1 MKYTYDMFSDD
12 INSLIHQIMSKADPI
27 DYIVGIVRG
36 GSIPA
41 VCLSHQLNV
50 PMRNVSWSTFHSDQ
64 MKEHAFDI
72 AEDIY
77 EGKKIL
83 LVDDIID
90 SGRTTME
97 LIKDWE
103 CKREQIKIAS
113 LLYNTAQPVVPD
125 FYARTIDRNVN
136 KDWVYFWWEKQV
148 G

>member
-1 MKYTYDMFSDD
+1 MFSDD
-12 INSLIHQIMSKADPI
+12 INNLIHQIVSKADPI

-36 GSIPA
+36 GSVPA
-41 VCLSHQLNV
+41 VCLSHQLYV

-72 AEDIY
+72 AEDVY
-77 EGKKIL
+77 EGKNIL

-90 SGRTTME
+90 SGRTMTE
-97 LIKDWE
+97 LINDWD

-113 LLYNTAQPVVPD
+113 LIYNIAQPVVPD
-125 FYARTIDRNVN
+125 FYARTIDRNID